1 MAPIIATLSVN
12 SFSSSG
18 GLKIPDQ
25 FDAMVIAAGSSSTA
39 GGAGG
44 ALSFT
49 DQSGQTGQGYSF
61 LATQWD
67 FTSTFTVTVGATAFT
82 GGNSKIAASNSSG
95 TLVDPAKR
103 EAVGGGNGGNYD
115 GAAGG
120 NGGSGGGGRGYSGS
134 AFGGTSS
141 SYQGYGPYYNHQ
153 GKNGGNG
160 YRVCCWAEYYGGGGG
175 FSANGTN
182 AGSGTHGTG
191 GAGIGGGSGQNQ
203 TILNQHAEQFWLG
216 VSDNSSYSGRFSRGW
231 NHVTGTPNQ
240 PGDAGQ
246 NGIVAIRY
254 SNTFDDP
261 TVTGSPTFY
270 DDTTNN
276 KRIIVWTGAGT
287 FAWS

>member
-12 SFSSSG
+12 SFLSSG

-25 FDAMVIAAGSSSTA
+25 FDAMVIAAGSSTSGA
-39 GGAGG
+39 GAGG

-49 DQSGQTGQGYSF
+49 NQAGQTNQGYSF
-61 LATQWD
+61 LASQWD
-67 FTSTFTVTVGATAFT
+67 FTSTFTVTVGATAWT
-82 GGNSKIAASNSSG
+82 GGNSKIAATNSSG
-95 TLVDPAKR
+95 SLVDPAKM
-103 EAVGGGNGGNYD
+103 EAIGGGAGGNYD
-115 GAAGG
+115 GAAGYS
-120 NGGSGGGGRGYSGS
+120 GGSGGGGRGYSGS
-134 AFGGTSS
+134 SSGGSATGS
-141 SYQGYGPYYNHQ
+141 GYGPYFTHQ

-160 YRVCCWAEYYGGGGG
+160 ARACCWAEYYGGGGG
-175 FSANGTN
+175 FSN
-182 AGSGTHGTG
+182 AGSAASSANHGVG
-191 GAGIGGGSGQNQ
+191 GAGIGGGAGQTQ
-203 TILNQHAEQFWLG
+203 TIMDQYAEQFWLG
-216 VSDNSSYSGRFSRGW
+216 VSDNSPYSGRFSRGW

-254 SNTFDDP
+254 LNTFDDP

-276 KRIIVWTGAGT
+276 KRIVVWTGAGT

>member
-18 GLKIPDQ
+18 GLKIPEQ
-25 FDAMVIAAGSSSTA
+25 FDAIVIAAGSSTTG

-49 DQSGQTGQGYSF
+49 NQAGQNQSYSF
-61 LATQWD
+61 LATEWD
-67 FTSTFTVTVGATAFT
+67 FTSTFTVTVGAAAYT
-82 GGNSKIAASNSSG
+82 GGNSKITATNSSG
-95 TLVDPAKR
+95 SLVDPAKR
-103 EAVGGGNGGNYD
+103 EAVGGGNGGSYD
-115 GAAGG
+115 GAPGG
-120 NGGSGGGGRGYSGS
+120 GGGSGGGGRGYSGS
-134 AFGGTSS
+134 ASGGNATAL
-141 SYQGYGPYYNHQ
+141 GYGPYFNYQ
-153 GKNGGNG
+153 GNNGGSG
-160 YRVCCWAEYYGGGGG
+160 ARACCWAEYYGGGGG
-175 FSANGTN
+175 FTN
-182 AGSGTHGTG
+182 AGTAASTANHGVG
-191 GAGIGGGSGQNQ
+191 GAGIGGGAGQNQ
-203 TILNQHAEQFWLG
+203 TIMDRHAEQFWLG

-254 SNTFDDP
+254 LNTFDDP

-276 KRIIVWTGAGT
+276 KRIIVWTGAGS